1 MSSTSKIRV
10 VVVFVVI
17 IVVVVIVVVVRGT
30 NEDERRSLASDRFID
45 RLTSRPR
52 LDRIN
57 ESPFSD
63 SSTSLDTRGC

>member
-1 MSSTSKIRV
+1 
-10 VVVFVVI
+10 VI
-17 IVVVVIVVVVRGT
+17 VVVIVVVVRGT

-57 ESPFSD
+57 ESP
-63 SSTSLDTRGC
+63 